1 MKSVSF
7 EQMEAINGG
16 GPASLGCGLLM
27 TAWGGVLAAGL
38 ALGPVS
44 AGVSVG
50 VSVAWGAVGV
60 LLCETVGAAESRPQP
75 RR

>member
-38 ALGPVS
+38 ALEPVS
-44 AGVSVG
+44 AG

-60 LLCETVGAAESRPQP
+60 LLCKTVGAAESRPRP

>member
-38 ALGPVS
+38 ALGPYHS
-44 AGVSVG
+44 
-50 VSVAWGAVGV
+50 
-60 LLCETVGAAESRPQP
+60 
-75 RR
+75 

>member
-16 GPASLGCGLLM
+16 GPASLGYGLLM

-44 AGVSVG
+44 AGAGRCVWCRVRGHS
-50 VSVAWGAVGV
+50 
-60 LLCETVGAAESRPQP
+60 PDFHH
-75 RR
+75 

>member
-27 TAWGGVLAAGL
+27 TAWGGVLGAGL
-38 ALGPVS
+38 ALAPVS

-50 VSVAWGAVGV
+50 VSAAWGVVSV
-60 LLCETVGAAESRPQP
+60 LLCETVGAAESRPRP

>member
-50 VSVAWGAVGV
+50 VVLHGV
-60 LLCETVGAAESRPQP
+60 QLAFSYVKL
-75 RR
+75 